1 MQCFLSQSWLITCA
15 IYTVTWWQPSII
27 CGLSFNLNQERWG
40 LSDWSLRKRRGRT
53 SIYHKA
59 WAPFF
64 THSEGQF
71 GPVSLKFLTH
81 FCSSALYCWCYIKYV
96 LFFSDNIT
104 FTPTMK
110 PCTVVFFFL
119 IFCKQKK
126 AIWFSLLLLSQNN
139 YRNWMKNNRH
149 VDSRNAVFSK
159 KM

>member
-1 MQCFLSQSWLITCA
+1 MQCFLSQPWLITCA

-81 FCSSALYCWCYIKYV
+81 FCSSALYCRCYIKYV
-96 LFFSDNIT
+96 LFFSVNVLLEWLQCST
-104 FTPTMK
+104 SPLLQQWNRAQL
-110 PCTVVFFFL
+110 FFFFFF
-119 IFCKQKK
+119 FCKQKK
-126 AIWFSLLLLSQNN
+126 AIWFFA
-139 YRNWMKNNRH
+139 
-149 VDSRNAVFSK
+149 AVAEPEQL
-159 KM
+159 